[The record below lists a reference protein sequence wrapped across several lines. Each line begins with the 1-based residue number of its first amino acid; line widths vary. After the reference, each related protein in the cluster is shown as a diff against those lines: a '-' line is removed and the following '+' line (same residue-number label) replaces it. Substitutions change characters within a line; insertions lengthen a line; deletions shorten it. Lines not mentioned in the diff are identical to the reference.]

1 VNRVSNFG
9 LQSRGWTLYLGP
21 YGLLYCY
28 NFSQLSSPKQ
38 NWKLTGISLYPAVD
52 DGCLYGVADMMDILM
67 VSDDDLT
74 EEVGQPK

>member
-1 VNRVSNFG
+1 
-9 LQSRGWTLYLGP
+9 LP
-21 YGLLYCY
+21 
-28 NFSQLSSPKQ
+28 SPKQ